1 MIVDIVLN
9 SVSCIG
15 KFRLKFNPRAIFLRI
30 VVLTS
35 VAVHWEVSTEV

>member
-1 MIVDIVLN
+1 MIVYIVLN

-15 KFRLKFNPRAIFLRI
+15 KFRLKFNPRTIFLRS